1 VKRYIEEKQG
11 IMKHDINK
19 FSFAQLTS
27 NNNGKTSGSGTM
39 GVLITTIGTLC
50 FILGCIDK
58 VFINQDTD
66 VITQSI
72 VFVGI
77 GTALLAHR
85 NHIRRSEEVIVSQID
100 SAVNDQITDA
110 VTQSNN
116 VSTPVA
122 LTTPIA
128 DTTPPVQQ
136 NATPE
141 AKICATCGNPTC
153 GCNVLNS

>member
-1 VKRYIEEKQG
+1 
-11 IMKHDINK
+11 MKLDINK

-39 GVLITTIGTLC
+39 GVLISAVGTLC

-58 VFINQDTD
+58 VFINQNTD

-85 NHIRRSEEVIVSQID
+85 NHVRRGEEIIVSQID

-116 VSTPVA
+116 IHVEDNMQ
-122 LTTPIA
+122 A
-128 DTTPPVQQ
+128 DQQ
-136 NATPE
+136 SVIPE
-141 AKICATCGNPTC
+141 AKICAACGNPTC